1 MGAQIHRG
9 TLGFA
14 ASRLA
19 HLRSLTHPTLV
30 NGLTPGTFY
39 TSEIRAIGGSTGA
52 SPWSDP
58 LGQMAM

>member
-1 MGAQIHRG
+1 M
-9 TLGFA
+9 
-14 ASRLA
+14 
-19 HLRSLTHPTLV
+19 RSLTHPTLV